1 MAGLCGHGAEGVC
14 TTGREGVNADEHHV
28 HQQRPGVAVSQE
40 VQGRAENAE
49 TPQKVPC
56 WEEVGPDVDRLVVH
70 LEAAEDTVQ
79 C

>member
-14 TTGREGVNADEHHV
+14 TAGREGVNADEHHV

-49 TPQKVPC
+49 TPQKVPTNINKLKMHIYKNMTPYRC
-56 WEEVGPDVDRLVVH
+56 V
-70 LEAAEDTVQ
+70 
-79 C
+79 